1 MAKAK
6 KDGSKE
12 LLLKLRQR
20 YEKATEADRENRQKA
35 QDDLKFLHIPGE
47 QWDSQ
52 TRRNRGERPMF
63 EFNKLRITVK
73 KIVNDMRANRP
84 AGKVRGVEDG
94 DTETAEVCE
103 GLIRNIWN
111 VSDGDTA
118 IDHAAEFQVGGGM
131 GAWRLTTEY
140 EPDSFYQCIKVEAI
154 RNPFCLYADP
164 AAQDA
169 LKRDA
174 QYWILTDRIA
184 KEAFEAKYPKAEA
197 IDFEASEFDDEDE
210 WDDGE
215 TVRICEYWWKEPTT
229 KRLLLL
235 SNGQT
240 VDAAEMGDVPP
251 EGVTIVKERTA
262 PSQRIM
268 MAICS
273 GDAVLEGPTEWA
285 GSKFPFVMVFGEQ
298 MQLDGKTHWFGLTRF
313 AKDAQRAYNYSRS
326 LAIESIAMAPQAKF
340 WATAKQAEGENT
352 LNMWAEAHKKNY
364 PVMLY
369 TADPQAP
376 GPPQRMGGAD
386 VPVALI
392 QEMQFSSD
400 DIKATTG
407 IFDASLGNQSNET
420 SGVAIRARQAQGE
433 IATFNYMDNLAKG
446 IRLTWELL
454 LDLIPKIY
462 DTPRSLRILGK
473 DGAEDYAEINSFV
486 VGPDG
491 QPQAVN
497 DLTRGKYDVT
507 VTVGPS
513 FSTQRQEAAETYTNM
528 VQGNPGLFPMIGD
541 IIARNLDLPGADEIA
556 DRLKAM
562 LPPQIQALEQKE
574 GAELPPEAQAA
585 MAQAQQ
591 MMAQVQEMGQALQQ
605 QGAELAADKA
615 SAEAEKGQLAVAK
628 AQLEAS
634 YQQKLAQIAQK
645 EAALAVAEA
654 QAGTNMDNGA
664 LANDRAALSAEVQ
677 NAMAEIRAQAADF
690 MAQAAA
696 AIANQPPPQVVVANP
711 PKQKVVRVR
720 RVNGELVGTVDEIQ

>member
-6 KDGSKE
+6 KGDTKE
-12 LLLKLRQR
+12 LLTKLRAR
-20 YEKATEADRENRQKA
+20 YAKATEADQENRRKA

-47 QWDSQ
+47 QWDAQ

-63 EFNKLRITVK
+63 EFNKLRVTVK

-131 GAWRLTTEY
+131 GAWRVTTEY

-164 AAQDA
+164 AAQDV

-174 QYWILTDRIA
+174 AYWILTDRIS
-184 KEAFEAKYPKAEA
+184 KEAFEAKYPKADVV
-197 IDFEASEFDDEDE
+197 DFDESEFDDQEE
-210 WDDGE
+210 WDDGD

-235 SNGQT
+235 STGET
-240 VDAAEMGDVPP
+240 VDAAEMGDIPP
-251 EGVTIVKERTA
+251 EGVTIVKERLA
-262 PSQRIM
+262 PSQKIL

-285 GSKFPFVMVFGEQ
+285 GSKFPFVMVYGEYL
-298 MQLDGKTHWFGLTRF
+298 QLDGKTEWFGLTRF

-326 LAIESIAMAPQAKF
+326 MAIESIALAPQAKY
-340 WATAKQAEGENT
+340 WATPKQAEGHIDK
-352 LNMWAEAHKKNY
+352 WAEAHQKNY
-364 PVMLY
+364 PVQLFNP
-369 TADPQAP
+369 DPQQP
-376 GPPQRMGGAD
+376 GAPQRMGGAD

-392 QEMQFSSD
+392 QEMQFSSE

-407 IFDASLGNQSNET
+407 IFDASLGNKSNET

-446 IRLTWELL
+446 IRLTWEIL

-473 DGAEDYAEINSFV
+473 DGAEDYAEINKFV
-486 VGPDG
+486 IGPDG
-491 QPQAVN
+491 QPQAIN

-528 VQGNPGLFPMIGD
+528 VQGNPALFPIIGD

-562 LPPQIQALEQKE
+562 LPPQIQALDQKE

-585 MAQAQQ
+585 MAQA
-591 MMAQVQEMGQALQQ
+591 AQVMQQVEAMGQQLQA
-605 QGAELAADKA
+605 QGAELQ
-615 SAEAEKGQLAVAK
+615 AEKAANEQEKSSLAVAK

-645 EAALAVAEA
+645 EAALAIAEA
-654 QAGTNMDNGA
+654 QAGTNVDNGA

-677 NAMAEIRAQAADF
+677 NAMAEIRTQAAQF
-690 MAQAAA
+690 MAEAAN
-696 AIANQPPPQVVVANP
+696 AIAMQPPPQVVVANP
-711 PKQKVVRVR
+711 PKSKVVRVK
-720 RVNGELVGTVDEIQ
+720 RVNGELIGTVEEIQ